1 LRLDHYAEV
10 GFAGFGAV
18 VDALGGVQVCPAE
31 PIDDPLAGI
40 DLPAGCQTLRG
51 PEALGYVRS
60 RATARADLDRMF
72 KQREFMAA
80 MLRRA
85 ASPLVWLNPWRWYT
99 APHAAVGALSVDQG
113 AHVWDLARL
122 AIALLGSETRLT
134 VPVGEI
140 TDNEAG
146 SVVVWNSDTAQALFE
161 ALRTGGTIPQDVFD
175 AQP

>member
-1 LRLDHYAEV
+1 MLGKPEVEIHGTAKELGPLGIKFRLPMVMGMPTYAGTSTTAGGLV
-10 GFAGFGAV
+10 FFAGFQDFYLRAYDAETGA
-18 VDALGGVQVCPAE
+18 Q
-31 PIDDPLAGI
+31 
-40 DLPAGCQTLRG
+40 
-51 PEALGYVRS
+51 
-60 RATARADLDRMF
+60 
-72 KQREFMAA
+72 K
-80 MLRRA
+80 
-85 ASPLVWLNPWRWYT
+85 WRWYSV
-99 APHAAVGALSVDQG
+99 PHAAVGALSVDQG

-161 ALRTGGTIPQDVFD
+161 ALRTGGAIPHNVFD